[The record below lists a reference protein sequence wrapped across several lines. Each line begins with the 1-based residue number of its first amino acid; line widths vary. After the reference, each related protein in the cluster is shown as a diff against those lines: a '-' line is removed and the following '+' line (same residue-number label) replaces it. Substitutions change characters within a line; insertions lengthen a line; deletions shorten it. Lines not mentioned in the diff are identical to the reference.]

1 MLKTDNQL
9 KAIEDQ
15 GDRQLDLIDDINND
29 RRRSIGFKNERLAKL
44 EKEKKDKE
52 KEIRNNK
59 RSKEKEDRD
68 KIIFNYTATDGKEFD
83 FTEDIKLLNLAED
96 LYKENLTFDEAEEE
110 QKEML
115 KKLMN

>member
-44 EKEKKDKE
+44 EKRLKIKKKKLE
-52 KEIRNNK
+52 IIREAKKKKIEIR
-59 RSKEKEDRD
+59 SFL
-68 KIIFNYTATDGKEFD
+68 IIQQQMAKNL
-83 FTEDIKLLNLAED
+83 ILL
-96 LYKENLTFDEAEEE
+96 KT
-110 QKEML
+110 
-115 KKLMN
+115 